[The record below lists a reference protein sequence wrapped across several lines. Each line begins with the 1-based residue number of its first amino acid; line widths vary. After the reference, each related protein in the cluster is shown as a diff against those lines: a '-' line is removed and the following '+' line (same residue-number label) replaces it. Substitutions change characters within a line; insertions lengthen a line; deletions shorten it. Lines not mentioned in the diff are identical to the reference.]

1 MSAQDTRRRFEQ
13 WIKNPQCTANAA
25 SAILNVPML
34 KVARAEGVT
43 TPFGQSPYAL
53 VRGRKF
59 EQAIFAKNAAVLRE
73 ELEKNGILPKKSVGF
88 ADFRLSNAGG
98 PYKKIEDA
106 LAATSAWLL
115 SLKNK
120 TATETI
126 ASGATIRIPGGV
138 MLPEATLCI
147 DALAIDFSSARIRL
161 IVGEIKVY
169 PDRGG
174 FTDATQI
181 ATSRAQAGMYV
192 HGLRLTVTAL
202 NLEDSIEVS
211 DRGFLVLSRSGSNHI
226 KLRPNEDLRAQAQRA
241 QAGLAQLST
250 EAQTLQLDSSMGL
263 PVIQKA
269 ATHYCESCLSF
280 CERAE
285 ICHGRAK
292 ASHSAA
298 VLGDDVFRALGG
310 ISLERVKEL
319 MNGTEQPIDQ
329 HEIEILELIR
339 TGQDP
344 DTRQDSANE

>member
-1 MSAQDTRRRFEQ
+1 
-13 WIKNPQCTANAA
+13 
-25 SAILNVPML
+25 ML
-34 KVARAEGVT
+34 KVARAEGVI

-73 ELEKNGILPKKSVGF
+73 ELEKNDILPKKSAGF

-120 TATETI
+120 TANETI

-147 DALAIDFSSARIRL
+147 DALAIDFSGARIRL

-192 HGLRLTVTAL
+192 HGLRLTVAAL

-263 PVIQKA
+263 PVIQTA

-310 ISLERVKEL
+310 ISLERMKEL
-319 MNGTEQPIDQ
+319 MNGTAQPIDQ

-344 DTRQDSANE
+344 DTRQDSPNE